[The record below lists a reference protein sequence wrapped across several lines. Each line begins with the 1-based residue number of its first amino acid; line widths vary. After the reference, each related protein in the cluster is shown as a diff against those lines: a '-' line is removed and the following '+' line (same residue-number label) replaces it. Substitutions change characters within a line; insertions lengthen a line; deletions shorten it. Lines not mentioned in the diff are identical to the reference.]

1 MDADKQPNQL
11 ELFIDLF
18 DEIMNSEDVAV
29 RRAFDH
35 LMLIAT
41 LSRSHSEKDL
51 VRDAG
56 PLRAMHQQL
65 RALQDEMRLAQSILS
80 QLQMQISRPPQIG
93 QHHIHPQTWT
103 STNTGIANW
112 DRYTSTM
119 MASGVGMDLD
129 HYKDL
134 KSCISKLN
142 INNAS
147 DDETNIK

>member
-80 QLQMQISRPPQIG
+80 QIQMQISRAPNHPQYPY
-93 QHHIHPQTWT
+93 QQTWT

>member
-1 MDADKQPNQL
+1 MDADKQPNKL

-80 QLQMQISRPPQIG
+80 QIQMQISRPPYPQYPH
-93 QHHIHPQTWT
+93 QQTWT